1 MSSTQSQAVIFIPGI
16 KGTTLVNTN
25 RANHDTIW
33 SAIQSEFEEIEML
46 ELSFDKQGNAVDSWP
61 ETLINPGELESLAYS
76 EFLRDINKNKPIY
89 LFNYDWR
96 QTSLSNTI
104 RLQAFMDMLI
114 RKSKSSSLF
123 KQAIKRFDIVTHS
136 HGSAI
141 SRQLTKRES
150 FKRIGKIVL
159 VTPPL
164 EGALDTVDVVLTG
177 EGFMPGVSAKI
188 RKLIRTFPGAL
199 ELLPR
204 YHSALFDDNTI
215 VDFFN
220 YNHWQSNIT
229 NPTNSHAVK
238 FKKALHFAKQSVAE
252 LDDWSTLR
260 KPLRDRILII
270 ARDGYKTAQ
279 SVKVIKESSEPDNFV
294 QLDNI
299 RYTKSGDG
307 RVPHASSCLWYDK
320 ITTLMASDSWR
331 YRDYGHALVLKDER
345 IQKIIRRFLSD
356 EQTFTWNI
364 PGRSIKQ
371 VTGLKG
377 FDAEVENTK

>member
-1 MSSTQSQAVIFIPGI
+1 MSATSIQSQAVIFIPGI

-25 RANHDTIW
+25 RANYDTIW

-46 ELSFDKQGNAVDSWP
+46 ELSFDNQGNAVDTWP
-61 ETLINPGELESLAYS
+61 ETLINPGQIESLAYS
-76 EFLRDINKNKPIY
+76 EFLRDMNRDKPIY

-96 QTSLSNTI
+96 QTSQSNAL
-104 RLQAFMDMLI
+104 RLQVFMDMLI

-123 KQAIKRFDIVTHS
+123 DQSIKRFDLVTHS

-141 SRQLTKRES
+141 ARQLTKLES
-150 FKRIGKIVL
+150 FKRIARIVL

-164 EGALDTVDVVLTG
+164 KGALDTVDVVLTG

-204 YHSALFDDNTI
+204 YSSAQFDDNTL

-220 YNHWQSNIT
+220 YSHWQSNIT
-229 NPTNSHAVK
+229 RTTNSHASK
-238 FKKALHFAKQSVAE
+238 FKKALHFAKQSVAA

-260 KPLRDRILII
+260 TPLRDRILII

-279 SVKVIKESSEPDNFV
+279 SVKVVKQSSEPDNFV
-294 QLDNI
+294 QLDDI
-299 RYTKSGDG
+299 HYSKSGDG

-320 ITTLMASDSWR
+320 ITTLMATDSWR

-345 IQKIIRRFLSD
+345 VQKVIRRFLTEKEPFS
-356 EQTFTWNI
+356 WNI

-371 VTGLKG
+371 VADLTS
-377 FDAEVENTK
+377 FDVKVR